1 MSLQVVIPVEALWA
15 GVALE
20 RSVVLAAGS
29 VMGRWVTVGT
39 VSINLGRERAVARRT
54 TVIAS
59 QHAPADNGQRRPG
72 TVQIREH
79 GAVR

>member
-20 RSVVLAAGS
+20 GSVVLAAGS
-29 VMGRWVTVGT
+29 VMGRRVTVGT

-59 QHAPADNGQRRPG
+59 
-72 TVQIREH
+72 
-79 GAVR
+79 